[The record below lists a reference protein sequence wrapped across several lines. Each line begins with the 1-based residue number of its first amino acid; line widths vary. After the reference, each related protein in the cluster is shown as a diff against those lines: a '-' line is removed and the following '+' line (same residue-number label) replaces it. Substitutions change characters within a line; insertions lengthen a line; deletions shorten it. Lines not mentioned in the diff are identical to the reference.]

1 MIKRAESCLTCLW
14 MLCAAMFFVAMSYS
28 FMYGTLAPRISAYFW
43 SLKAGKG
50 LPTHQN
56 GKVGTPACFV
66 HFCGVEHRHKVVAAA
81 QLMLGLA
88 SFPMDRS

>member
-1 MIKRAESCLTCLW
+1 

-50 LPTHQN
+50 LPTYQN
-56 GKVGTPACFV
+56 GKVGTPACF
-66 HFCGVEHRHKVVAAA
+66 
-81 QLMLGLA
+81 
-88 SFPMDRS
+88 